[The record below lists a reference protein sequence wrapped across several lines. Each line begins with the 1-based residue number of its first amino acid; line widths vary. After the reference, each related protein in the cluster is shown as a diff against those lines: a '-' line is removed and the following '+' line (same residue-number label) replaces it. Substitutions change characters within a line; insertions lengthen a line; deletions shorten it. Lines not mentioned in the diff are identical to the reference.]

1 MNERWADHWV
11 DLFAE
16 RGFRVI
22 DVVRPALW
30 DDQTVEAWY
39 VQNTF
44 VFANADALAR
54 SASLAE
60 AADRGLAFPLRV
72 VHPRL
77 LEYVAAQ
84 PELTIRAQPPADASG
99 GADHDQQP
107 IVCAAR
113 ARAAR

>member
-30 DDQTVEAWY
+30 DDQTVEAWS

-77 LEYVAAQ
+77 LEHVAAQ
-84 PELTIRAQPPADASG
+84 PELTIRDNLRRMPQ
-99 GADHDQQP
+99 
-107 IVCAAR
+107 AARTTINNRLSARR